1 VSDPRPIEFAEY
13 ASDEHSTETRLRAYL
28 VGDMTPGKAL
38 TSARAGKVT
47 RERIRFAFAELAA
60 LNVDNVHRWLG
71 EVAQQSPA
79 KAIELFMQLASYT
92 LPQLKATA
100 IDVRSGD
107 GSVKNLSYAELAA
120 KIVSDQ

>member
-1 VSDPRPIEFAEY
+1 MAEFEEY
-13 ASDEHSTETRLRAYL
+13 ATVEHNTEERLRAYL
-28 VGDMTPGKAL
+28 VGDKKPGKAL
-38 TSARAGKVT
+38 TSALAGKVT
-47 RERIRFAFAELAA
+47 RERIRFAFSELAA
-60 LNVDNVHRWLG
+60 LNVDNVHKWLG

-107 GSVKNLSYAELAA
+107 GSVKNISYAELAA
-120 KIVSDQ
+120 KVVQE